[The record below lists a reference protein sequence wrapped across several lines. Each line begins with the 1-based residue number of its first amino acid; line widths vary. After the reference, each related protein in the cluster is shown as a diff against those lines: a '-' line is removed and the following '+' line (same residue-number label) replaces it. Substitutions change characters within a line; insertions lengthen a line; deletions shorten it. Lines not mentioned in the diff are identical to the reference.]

1 MLVYNIIYIRPIL
14 EYACP
19 VWHASLS
26 SSKCD
31 LLEQTKKRA
40 LKNIYPDLPYIES
53 IESAHLKLLRVRH
66 EKLNKQFFRS
76 MCKPDSKL
84 NYLLEKRNPSTHNT
98 RNPQTQLC
106 PIPKHKCYKG
116 SFVINN
122 LLELM
127 QRYLL

>member
-1 MLVYNIIYIRPIL
+1 MPVQFGMQAYLPVNVTYKNKPKNEHSRLSTRIY
-14 EYACP
+14 
-19 VWHASLS
+19 H
-26 SSKCD
+26 
-31 LLEQTKKRA
+31 
-40 LKNIYPDLPYIES
+40 YIES
-53 IESAHLKLLRVRH
+53 LESAHLELLRVRQ
-66 EKLNKQFFRS
+66 EKLSKQFFRS

-84 NYLLEKRNPSTHNT
+84 NCWLEKRIPSTHNT
-98 RNPQTQLC
+98 RNSLTYLC